1 MTLAA
6 VLLARMGVALAVTL
20 AIEVPVAA
28 ALGLRSR
35 NALSAVVMVNLVT
48 NPALNALYLVVAG
61 LGWLRGVPGPALV
74 ALFITAEAVV
84 VVIEWRLLLWA
95 LGGRSPRMFATSL
108 AMNAAS
114 AGIGLLLAPALGQ
127 VLSRLGPLSS

>member
-6 VLLARMGVALAVTL
+6 VLLVRMGVALAVTV

-35 NALSAVVMVNLVT
+35 TALVAVLMVNLVT
-48 NPALNALYLVVAG
+48 NPALNALYLAAAG
-61 LGWLRGVPGPALV
+61 LGWLQSLPGQALV
-74 ALFITAEAVV
+74 ALFLVAEGLV

-95 LGGRSPRMFATSL
+95 LGGRSLRMFATSL

-114 AGIGLLLAPALGQ
+114 AGIGLLLAPVLGH
-127 VLSRLGPLSS
+127 VLSHLGPVSS